1 MKDPTYDIEIVKI
14 KKNLGDVT
22 PHFDRADMSMPNI
35 TLVIKFNS
43 HFLPSP
49 FEAIKLKIVE

>member
-1 MKDPTYDIEIVKI
+1 VKI
-14 KKNLGDVT
+14 KKDLGDVT